1 MARSGLGLWAVGA
14 AVFLLALGVRE
25 LRPHTQPAALL
36 GPRPDSLEYV
46 AGAQAIVQ
54 DGRYFLQVGPDA
66 VRPRYPPGFS
76 LLLAPALAVGVPPPA
91 LWRVTAFYGA
101 ALAVLVGV
109 VAAGVVRHLRPGHPG
124 TQAAALALAGG
135 LWAVTPAAVA
145 VGRAVLSDEPAT
157 LFWLL
162 TLVLALRAVRAPTVG
177 IGAACGVV
185 WALTLAIR
193 PVVAVPAGLV
203 LAPLGFALLRDRA
216 GAARRTLLAAAGGA
230 AAVVAGVIA
239 LLLHSGLPAWPWDGY
254 QFWLPERHGVPGGVW
269 SLDYALRGDPHVPR
283 LVDGAPIGS
292 LEFVA
297 RAALGLPGLA
307 TYDSAGP
314 FWPTAGLVLL
324 ALALGHGATRR
335 KLAGPVRGLAWGL
348 ALWVVFQVGLYGGY
362 FFCSARFLLPLLA
375 LFAVAFGAGAA
386 VIGSRSRVALVAVGL
401 VALGA
406 SGATAYQVHQFESLR
421 PRRVFEVPSAVVVE
435 SWLARS
441 DAERAGM
448 RVPFDP
454 VHAQA
459 LGLLPP
465 RRLEAIREWGELPDT
480 VHVRRLRRRAN

>member
-25 LRPHTQPAALL
+25 LRPHTQPSALL

-54 DGRYFLQVGPDA
+54 DGRYFLQVGPDQ

-76 LLLAPALAVGVPPPA
+76 LLLAPALALGVPPSA
-91 LWRVTAFYGA
+91 LWRVTAGFGA
-101 ALAVLVGV
+101 ALAVLLGVVAVGV
-109 VAAGVVRHLRPGHPG
+109 VRRLRPGNRG
-124 TQAAALALAGG
+124 AELAALAVTGG
-135 LWAVTPAAVA
+135 LWAVAPAAVA

-157 LFWLL
+157 LFLLL
-162 TLVLALRAVRAPTVG
+162 TVVLAVQAVRAPAVG
-177 IGAACGVV
+177 IGAACGVA
-185 WALTLAIR
+185 WALSLAIR

-203 LAPLGFALLRDRA
+203 LAPLVFTLLRDRA
-216 GAARRTLLAAAGGA
+216 GAATRTVLAATAG
-230 AAVVAGVIA
+230 AAVVVVGVIA

-292 LEFVA
+292 LEFVT

-314 FWPTAGLVLL
+314 FWPAAGLVLL
-324 ALALGHGATRR
+324 ALALGHAATRR
-335 KLAGPVRGLAWGL
+335 KLEGPVRGLAWGM
-348 ALWVVFQVGLYGGY
+348 ALWVVFQFALYGGY
-362 FFCSARFLLPLLA
+362 FFGSARFLLPLLGVC
-375 LFAVAFGAGAA
+375 AVAFGAGAA
-386 VIGSRSRVALVAVGL
+386 VLGSRGRRAHLAAGL
-401 VALGA
+401 VAFGA
-406 SGATAYQVHQFESLR
+406 LMTTVYQVHGFESLR
-421 PRRVFEVPSAVVVE
+421 PRRVFEVPSAAVVE

-441 DAERAGM
+441 DAERAGA

-465 RRLEAIREWGELPDT
+465 RRLEAVHEWGELPDT
-480 VHVRRLRRRAN
+480 IHVRRLRRRSN